1 MFVRHFC
8 RFEIFLQSS
17 VFECIRVRV
26 TTSTS
31 ISMHVY
37 VRPILNFVEQLLS
50 KRFVI
55 YAYGVERG
63 TFYYFGMKTT

>member
-26 TTSTS
+26 TTSTCL
-31 ISMHVY
+31 Y
-37 VRPILNFVEQLLS
+37 PCTYRPILNFVEQLLS